1 MAANISF
8 FYKKIICSI
17 N

>member
-8 FYKKIICSI
+8 FYKKIIYSI